1 MKMHKIICCPLVLH
15 INFFHRPFYGMF
27 LVSLL
32 SKKASLQNLN
42 TIKTNGIE
50 MSIFMQRIIRAS
62 KLDPSLY
69 EEVEADSTALLPAM
83 LVVTISSLAAGF
95 GTVQQIGP
103 RGILFGTA
111 TALVGWFVWS
121 FLTFFIGTRILPET
135 QTEADY
141 GQLLRTI
148 GFSSAPGIIRILGL
162 IPVIGFLSFFI
173 SSIWM
178 LAAMIVAVRQA
189 LDYTST
195 WRAVAVCAIGWAFQ
209 LAVLIIMSSFLYR
222 S

>member
-1 MKMHKIICCPLVLH
+1 M
-15 INFFHRPFYGMF
+15 
-27 LVSLL
+27 SLL
-32 SKKASLQNLN
+32 L
-42 TIKTNGIE
+42 
-50 MSIFMQRIIRAS
+50 QRIIRAS
-62 KLDPSLY
+62 RLDVSLY

-83 LVVTISSLAAGF
+83 LVVIISSLAAGF
-95 GTVQQIGP
+95 GTVQQGGP
-103 RGILFGTA
+103 KGILLGTA
-111 TALVGWFVWS
+111 TALAGWFVWS
-121 FLTFFIGTRILPET
+121 FLTFFIGTRILPEP

-162 IPVIGFLSFFI
+162 IPVIGFMSFFI

-209 LAVLIIMSSFLYR
+209 LAAIIIVSSIFYHT
-222 S
+222 